1 MCNCVI
7 SRSLEIPP
15 NSSKI
20 ELKIRLTRHGVLYV
34 LGNEKDNANAD
45 PNNVVFTIKDTK
57 LFLVV
62 VTILAKDN
70 QILSKILSRWFERS
84 LY

>member
-1 MCNCVI
+1 MCNCDI
-7 SRSLEIPP
+7 SKSLEIPP
-15 NSSKI
+15 NSSKV
-20 ELKIRLTRHGVLYV
+20 ELKIRLTRHGVSYV
-34 LGNEKDNANAD
+34 LGNEKGNANAD

-70 QILSKILSRWFERS
+70 QILSKILSKWFERS